1 VKQADGAKHGALLP
15 GLEREAYVDQAVFER
30 ELERIFERSWICVAR
45 SDELEEPGRYVLAR
59 AGRESVVVL
68 RNQDGSVRAFVNLC
82 RHRGARLLDE
92 VAGRLGRSIRCPYHA
107 WTYGLDGRLLAA
119 PNMREMPDVDRVA
132 CGLHR
137 LLAEEWAGYVWVNA
151 SPGEGGAA
159 CRPGREAGGGGAG
172 GGPGRSGWTS
182 GTLASQIQPQLTERL
197 GNASVFEQYQLTEL
211 GLAHREVY
219 ELAANW
225 KSVIENFMECYHC
238 GTIHPELTALLPEFA
253 SGYGTVSGGVGRG
266 AQLAA
271 GAEAF
276 ARSWR
281 GAHPPLPGLDE
292 ERLRLFYGLIL
303 RPNVLVILVP
313 DHVAFFRLEPI
324 AVDHTRV
331 VVDWLFPRDLLAR
344 PGFDAGD
351 SVAILDLTNRQDFAA
366 CERCQLGARSPRFAT
381 QLVPAEQVLVG
392 FHRWREQLV
401 GEVDAEGR

>member
-1 VKQADGAKHGALLP
+1 MVWQGDKAQGGSLVP
-15 GLEREAYVDQAVFER
+15 GLGRADYADEGIFER
-30 ELERIFERSWICVAR
+30 ELERIFEQSWTCVAR
-45 SDELEEPGRYVLAR
+45 SDELAEPGCYVLAR

-68 RNQDGSVRAFVNLC
+68 RRQDGRVAAFVNLC

-92 VAGRLGRSIRCPYHA
+92 ATGRLGRSIRCPYHA

-119 PNMREMPDVDRVA
+119 PNMREMPDIDRVD
-132 CGLHR
+132 CGLHA
-137 LLAEEWAGYVWVNA
+137 LAVEEWAGYVWVTA
-151 SPGEGGAA
+151 GAGEGVTSSPAPSLA
-159 CRPGREAGGGGAG
+159 PERSAVDRRDPRPIPA
-172 GGPGRSGWTS
+172 SLT
-182 GTLASQIQPQLTERL
+182 SQIEPQLAERL
-197 GNASVFEQYQLTEL
+197 GSASVFEQYQLGEL

-219 ELAANW
+219 EVGANW
-225 KSVIENFMECYHC
+225 KSVVENFMECYHC

-266 AQLAA
+266 AQLAP

-276 ARSWR
+276 TQSWR
-281 GAHPPLPGLDE
+281 AEHPTLPGLDE
-292 ERLRLFYGLIL
+292 ERSRLFYGLVL

-313 DHVAFFRLEPI
+313 DHVAFFRLEPA

-331 VVDWLFPRDLLAR
+331 VVDWLFPRDILAS

-381 QLVPAEQVLVG
+381 RLVPAEHVLAG

-401 GEVDAEGR
+401 AGAGAERC